1 MSVRISDKNVETL
14 YPSFTVIL
22 KSGIRY
28 AADVIT
34 KCKLDHTSIPAIS
47 FMCSGVMHVF
57 TFDKV
62 ESVELH
68 STTIK
73 HGVYV

>member
-28 AADVIT
+28 DADVIT
-34 KCKLDHTSIPAIS
+34 KCKLDNTSTPAIS
-47 FMCSGVMHVF
+47 FMCSGVVRVF
-57 TFDKV
+57 MFDEVK
-62 ESVELH
+62 SMELH